1 MYVESYTELGS
12 RQNDVSPCWWEW
24 SNLKFSKFKSI
35 GQSKSL
41 HNLILLY
48 ILLSKKVVKS
58 KKVAISKYV
67 IDTFI
72 FGKKWEKLPLLSTE
86 LTKIAEIFVCH
97 FHLYVEFV
105 DLKKSAENLFF
116 QNAPIFVGR

>member
-1 MYVESYTELGS
+1 M
-12 RQNDVSPCWWEW
+12 
-24 SNLKFSKFKSI
+24 
-35 GQSKSL
+35 
-41 HNLILLY
+41 
-48 ILLSKKVVKS
+48 KS

-72 FGKKWEKLPLLSTE
+72 FGQKWEKLPLLSTE

-105 DLKKSAENLFF
+105 DLKKLAENLFF